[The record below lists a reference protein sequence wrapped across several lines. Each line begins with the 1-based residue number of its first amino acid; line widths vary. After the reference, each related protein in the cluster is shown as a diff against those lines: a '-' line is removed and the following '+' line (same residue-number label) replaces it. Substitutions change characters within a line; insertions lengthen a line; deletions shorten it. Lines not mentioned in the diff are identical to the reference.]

1 MKHTADHHNA
11 ILDPDTLLAVDT
23 QSANTLA
30 TVHRHQADT
39 RGKIRKFF
47 DVTRSSVV
55 QGLGFVSEEQQLQN
69 DAKNRIKEKKLTG
82 KAADAELAEAQ
93 RLTTHDEEITAYKPE
108 VHVAGKKATVSL
120 DASKLEASVKGLVF
134 PSPPPSWLGKQAE
147 FSLAKLTYN
156 QVQEL
161 AKDPTVLATVT
172 AATAFADLKTKLGIE
187 LDSSSIIAVP
197 PTTDELKK
205 IILYALIQES
215 TLATSLGGEAGGV
228 VSQANVHRAMDMACK
243 NPDLLKEL
251 SSHGHS
257 ESVKKLDAQ
266 KNMLGNLLWIKNLAT
281 TSHIDLQY
289 SYTKLPDQ
297 INNIREDMNYIETHR
312 TGTAAWTPFTS
323 GFPKCDLLNKPG
335 ITFHRNADRA
345 IDQLYAYEESLEKQM
360 QYAEKIK
367 WHLQAVEDFAD
378 DAEIKTGLTGS
389 GAHFGSTP
397 KKVDEIPA
405 GFNPISQVDKWISA
419 WKLKATPAEY
429 DTAIHHAEEEAKA
442 AKEGKGQ
449 KVGKE
454 AVLAIYKKY
463 YEKYHVPPLSG
474 QKAEQAAIA
483 LFVKQSVTKEEREHT
498 DEVVDEMLGD
508 KNGVLDAAVKNTK
521 ELFNGSEHDMVI
533 NLAKSLKIK
542 TNAWKMGSI
551 EIGARV
557 LQSEQKLRPKWQA
570 ATYEQQLTAFWSL
583 RKLVENGALTNST
596 FVRAQMKEL
605 AHLIQG
611 EWYLR
616 LHLATEQ
623 LEKKDKATALTEDQQ
638 KSIEASKNLAVRR
651 TLFSDFLAADLD
663 AVPAYKPK
671 VEQAVS
677 KALEKTGKWR
687 RKILGAGLATGK
699 KGVEFTGK
707 TLNVGKNAV
716 TGTVGGISRWT
727 IGKIKWAFT
736 PGGGGAADH
745 GGGGGHH

>member
-93 RLTTHDEEITAYKPE
+93 RLTTHDEEITAYKTE

-120 DASKLEASVKGLVF
+120 DASKLEASVKGLIF

-257 ESVKKLDAQ
+257 ESVKELQARKT
-266 KNMLGNLLWIKNLAT
+266 I
-281 TSHIDLQY
+281 LQY
-289 SYTKLPDQ
+289 LLTIKSASITADKGLSGLRTEIQNIYRDIAEIRTTGAIPGSPASEMLQGLGSFIDPDTARTLLFEEGKKLTTQ
-297 INNIREDMNYIETHR
+297 VTN
-312 TGTAAWTPFTS
+312 
-323 GFPKCDLLNKPG
+323 
-335 ITFHRNADRA
+335 
-345 IDQLYAYEESLEKQM
+345 LEKVV
-360 QYAEKIK
+360 AL
-367 WHLQAVEDFAD
+367 LQAIVDLN
-378 DAEIKTGLTGS
+378 AEANLKIDIVDPTKGFVS
-389 GAHFGSTP
+389 GTP
-397 KKVDEIPA
+397 PRVKDIPT
-405 GFNPISQVDKWISA
+405 GFNALSQVDTWISA

-429 DTAIHHAEEEAKA
+429 DTAIHHAEEEEKA
-442 AKEGKGQ
+442 TKEGKGQ

-463 YEKYHVPPLSG
+463 YEKYAVPPLSG

-623 LEKKDKATALTEDQQ
+623 LEKKDKATALTDDQQ

-699 KGVEFTGK
+699 KGVELTGK

-727 IGKIKWAFT
+727 VGKIKWAFT